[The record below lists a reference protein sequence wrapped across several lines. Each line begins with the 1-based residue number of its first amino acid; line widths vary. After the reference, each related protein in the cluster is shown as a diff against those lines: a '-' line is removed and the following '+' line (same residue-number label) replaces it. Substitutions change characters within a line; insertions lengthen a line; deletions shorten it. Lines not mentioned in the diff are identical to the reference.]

1 MFRGRRALCLVLS
14 TALILGLTA
23 CVDPAMQPSAI
34 LSGAPAASSVYVV
47 QATVRS
53 NASNTNDRDL
63 RQGST
68 WTALGTIDQGT
79 VYKPLDTVLTV
90 EHFDV
95 YEAYIVVRDKNWVG
109 FWLPVEKAFVPMS
122 KLIPIDLQAKE

>member
-1 MFRGRRALCLVLS
+1 MFRGQRALFSALLA
-14 TALILGLTA
+14 ALILGLAA
-23 CVDPAMQPSAI
+23 CVDPAMQPSPMH
-34 LSGAPAASSVYVV
+34 SQAPAAASVYVV

-79 VYKPLDTVLTV
+79 VYRPLDTVLTV

-95 YEAYIVVRDKNWVG
+95 YEAYIVVRDENWVG
-109 FWLPVEKAFVPMS
+109 FWLPVEKAFVPML
-122 KLIPIDLQAKE
+122 KPVPIALQRKE

>member
-14 TALILGLTA
+14 RALILVLAG
-23 CVDPAMQPSAI
+23 CVDPAMQSSPI
-34 LSGAPAASSVYVV
+34 HSGAPAATTVYVV
-47 QATVRS
+47 RTTIRS

-79 VYKPLDTVLTV
+79 VYKPRDTVLTV

-95 YEAYIVVRDKNWVG
+95 YEAYIVVRDENWVG

-122 KLIPIDLQAKE
+122 KPVPIDLQPKE